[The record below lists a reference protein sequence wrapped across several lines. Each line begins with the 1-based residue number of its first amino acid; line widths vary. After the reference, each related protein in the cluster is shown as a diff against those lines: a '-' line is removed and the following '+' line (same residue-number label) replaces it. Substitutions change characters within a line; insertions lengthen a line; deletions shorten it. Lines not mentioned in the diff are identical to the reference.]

1 MNYLAK
7 MENKSSK
14 SQRRLGELMK
24 IPVYSRSP
32 VNRVDNI
39 TISVS
44 VDIFIP
50 TPTSTKTT
58 LSTLYLAENLNM
70 TPLSKNDPTCA
81 KYWVIFKQ
89 FNILINI
96 L

>member
-14 SQRRLGELMK
+14 SQRRLGEFMK
-24 IPVYSRSP
+24 IPVYLRFLKSP
-32 VNRVDNI
+32 VNTVEER
-39 TISVS
+39 TISGS
-44 VDIFIP
+44 VNIFIKHQLPP
-50 TPTSTKTT
+50 TPSSCTFD
-58 LSTLYLAENLNM
+58 ENM
-70 TPLSKNDPTCA
+70 TPLSKNNPTCA

>member
-14 SQRRLGELMK
+14 SQRRLGEFMK
-24 IPVYSRSP
+24 IPVYMRFRSP
-32 VNRVDNI
+32 VSRVEEER
-39 TISVS
+39 TISGS
-44 VDIFIP
+44 VNIFIKHQLPP
-50 TPTSTKTT
+50 TPSSCTFD
-58 LSTLYLAENLNM
+58 ENM
-70 TPLSKNDPTCA
+70 TPLSKNNPTCA